1 MSASAGFLIAI
12 AIITFGGAGIAAFL
26 VWLYY
31 RDTHS
36 EGADRLP
43 PSD

>member
-1 MSASAGFLIAI
+1 MSVTAGFLIAI